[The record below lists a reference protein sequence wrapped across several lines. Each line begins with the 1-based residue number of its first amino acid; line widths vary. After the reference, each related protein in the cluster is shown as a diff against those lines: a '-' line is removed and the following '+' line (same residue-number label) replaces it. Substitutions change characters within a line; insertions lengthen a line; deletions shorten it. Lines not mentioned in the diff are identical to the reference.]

1 MKAKRF
7 QKMGKS
13 YSYIPAVKHKFLC
26 RVPLEGIRQSL
37 MVDGVLQQ
45 DEGVLKQ
52 SEGGVSQ
59 NEEVLREQGLSQ
71 NEYMG
76 AKYMDN
82 KYMDNKYMGAKCMDT
97 KYMGNKCMDTK
108 CVDTKCMG
116 AKWVVP
122 PHLIVESPIQL
133 ISVRTPEHREALS
146 FANEWIIGEGAEA
159 KMLMCDHTLSFDHF
173 TTTQQTHIH
182 IGAGARFEL
191 IVLQNEHNESAHR
204 SDFQVNLEQDAFFRC
219 TFVSLH
225 GGRLENHIEMH
236 LNHAGATC
244 EANGLS
250 LADGTQRIDF
260 YVKALHHAPQCT
272 SNQLFKSILDYRARA
287 LFEGMIHVAPG
298 AQKTQAYQANHN
310 LLLTRESKIFTR
322 PQLEIYA
329 DDVKC
334 SHGATV
340 GRLDESALFYLRSR
354 GISLKEARIMQQL
367 AFLHDVLAQ
376 ISIAPL
382 RDRLLD
388 LVERRLRGAF
398 SQCGD
403 CSMHCC

>member
-1 MKAKRF
+1 MKKV
-7 QKMGKS
+7 
-13 YSYIPAVKHKFLC
+13 YSYIPDIEHKFMC
-26 RVPLEGIRQSL
+26 RVPLEGICQSL

-45 DEGVLKQ
+45 NGEVLQRRGVLQ
-52 SEGGVSQ
+52 QNEEAVQMQRVLHTQGVSQ
-59 NEEVLREQGLSQ
+59 NEPL
-71 NEYMG
+71 
-76 AKYMDN
+76 
-82 KYMDNKYMGAKCMDT
+82 
-97 KYMGNKCMDTK
+97 
-108 CVDTKCMG
+108 G

-122 PHLIVESPIQL
+122 PHTIVETPIQL

-146 FANEWIIGEGAEA
+146 FANEWIIGERAEA
-159 KMLMCDHTLSFDHF
+159 KLLVCDHTFSFDPF
-173 TTTQQTHIH
+173 VTTQQTHIH
-182 IGAGARFEL
+182 VGAGAHFEL
-191 IVLQNEHNESAHR
+191 IVMQNEHNESSHR
-204 SDFQVNLEQDAFFRC
+204 SHFHAHLERDAFFRC

-225 GGRLENHIEMH
+225 GGQLENHIEMR

-244 EANGLS
+244 EANGLF

-260 YVKALHHAPQCT
+260 YVQALHNAPQCV
-272 SNQLFKSILDYRARA
+272 SNQLFKGILDNRARA
-287 LFEGMIHVAPG
+287 VFEGMIHVAPG

-322 PQLEIYA
+322 PRLEIHA

-354 GISLKEARIMQQL
+354 GIGRKEARIMQQL
-367 AFLHDVLAQ
+367 AFLHDVLAL
-376 ISIAPL
+376 ISVAPL

>member
-1 MKAKRF
+1 MMK
-7 QKMGKS
+7 KS
-13 YSYIPAVKHKFLC
+13 YSYIPEVKHKFMC
-26 RVPLEGIRQSL
+26 RVPLQGIRQAL

-45 DEGVLKQ
+45 SGERLQHARGGLILQGV
-52 SEGGVSQ
+52 EQ
-59 NEEVLREQGLSQ
+59 NNPL
-71 NEYMG
+71 
-76 AKYMDN
+76 
-82 KYMDNKYMGAKCMDT
+82 
-97 KYMGNKCMDTK
+97 
-108 CVDTKCMG
+108 G
-116 AKWVVP
+116 AKWIVP
-122 PHLIVESPIQL
+122 PHTIVETPIQL

-146 FANEWIIGEGAEA
+146 FTNEWIVQEGAEA
-159 KMLMCDHTLSFDHF
+159 KLLVCDHTISFDPF
-173 TTTQQTHIH
+173 ATTQQTHIQV
-182 IGAGARFEL
+182 GAGARFEL
-191 IVLQNEHNESAHR
+191 IVMQNEHNESSHR
-204 SDFQVNLEQDAFFRC
+204 SDFQATSEKDSFFRC

-225 GGRLENHIEMH
+225 GGQLENHIEMH

-244 EANGLS
+244 EANGLF

-260 YVKALHHAPQCT
+260 YVQALHNAPQCV
-272 SNQLFKSILDYRARA
+272 SNQLFKGILDNRARA
-287 LFEGMIHVAPG
+287 LFEGMIHVSHG

-310 LLLTRESKIFTR
+310 LLLSNKSKIFTR
-322 PQLEIYA
+322 PRLEIYD

-354 GISLKEARIMQQL
+354 GIDFKEAHIMLQL
-367 AFLHDVLAQ
+367 AFLHNVLAQ
-376 ISIAPL
+376 ISITPL